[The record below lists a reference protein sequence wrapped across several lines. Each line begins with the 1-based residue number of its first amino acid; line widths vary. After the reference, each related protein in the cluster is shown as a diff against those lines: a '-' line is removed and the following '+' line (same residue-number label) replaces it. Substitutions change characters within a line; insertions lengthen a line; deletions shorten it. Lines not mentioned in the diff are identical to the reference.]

1 MVLYRINSIH
11 KKVFFFLLISILTC
25 NLLFSQNPHDLSD
38 PFVVVKDSLN
48 RVYGLDPVLYNGII
62 YASVYPKNVKGDQY
76 FSSINYVRGE
86 ATIRGIKYKN
96 LDLNY
101 DIYKQELLLKYLNP
115 NNSYNI
121 IMISKAWLEGFSIGN
136 VNFEFYSTPEIPRR
150 IYQVLGVYSIRLLYY
165 NKKVLQLNNAAGSTS
180 FYFLPVKELFVLMD
194 NSILKFHNNRSFI
207 HLFAP
212 EKQPIIKKYLRKN
225 RIKVSRATDN
235 VMEELINF
243 CSK

>member
-1 MVLYRINSIH
+1 MLLNRVNFIS
-11 KKVFFFLLISILTC
+11 KKVFFLLLVSILTC
-25 NLLFSQNPHDLSD
+25 NLLIAQNQHDLSD
-38 PFVVVKDSLN
+38 SSVGVRDSLS

-76 FSSINYVRGE
+76 YSSSNFIRGE
-86 ATIRGIKYKN
+86 ATIRGIKYTN

-115 NNSYNI
+115 NNTYNI
-121 IMISKAWLEGFSIGN
+121 IMVSKAWLESFSIGN
-136 VNFEFYSTPEIPRR
+136 INFGFYSTPEIPRR
-150 IYQVLGVYSIRLLYY
+150 IYQVLGNYSIRLLYY
-165 NKKVLQLNNAAGSTS
+165 NKKILQLNNAVGSSS
-180 FYFLPVKELFVLMD
+180 FYFLPVKELFVFMD

-225 RIKVSRATDN
+225 RIKVSKAPDN